1 MKSRAGLE
9 NSVRKILVTQEVAVL
24 ATQGQEYPHAC
35 LVAFVAAKDL
45 KQLYFVTGKST
56 RKFKNLQH
64 DGRVMMLVDDRS
76 NTVKDFDT
84 ATVITGRGQAIP
96 MDKEDADEMLS
107 VYLARHPHLERF
119 ARDEDSSMVRVDIDT
134 YAVVTRFQ
142 EVLVLE
148 MGTGP
153 GKP

>member
-1 MKSRAGLE
+1 MVKNASLE
-9 NSVRKILVTQEVAVL
+9 NTVRQLLLSRGVAVL
-24 ATQGQEYPHAC
+24 ATQGEDYPHAC

-45 KQLYFVTGKST
+45 KQLFFITGKST

-64 DGRVMMLVDDRS
+64 DGRVMLLVDDRS
-76 NTVKDFDT
+76 NTVKDFDA

-96 MDKEDADEMLS
+96 MDMKDADEMLS

-119 ARDEDSSMVRVDIDT
+119 ARHEDSSMVRVEIDT
-134 YAVVTRFQ
+134 YAVVKRFQ
-142 EVLVLE
+142 EVMVLE
-148 MGTGP
+148 MGKEP